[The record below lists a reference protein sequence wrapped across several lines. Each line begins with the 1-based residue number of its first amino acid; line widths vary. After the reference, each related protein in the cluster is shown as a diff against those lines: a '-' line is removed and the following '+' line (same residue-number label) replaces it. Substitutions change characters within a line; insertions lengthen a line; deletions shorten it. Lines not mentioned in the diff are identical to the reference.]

1 MSKWEP
7 ASFTHSVLQYGPET
21 CQHRPSALNSITQ
34 KPTPALCTEWSFT
47 MELAKRAAVTH
58 HPREQTIPQLC
69 HRGSTTHCSLTE
81 WWFGLSGAGKQSH
94 IPEEG
99 KKPEREG
106 VALLGLRLRFPAGPS
121 KHPRAPLWPG
131 HQAGYLAAIIWQGY
145 DVLLWSFKANLQLIH
160 KH

>member
-1 MSKWEP
+1 
-7 ASFTHSVLQYGPET
+7 
-21 CQHRPSALNSITQ
+21 
-34 KPTPALCTEWSFT
+34 

-58 HPREQTIPQLC
+58 HPGEQTIPQLC

-131 HQAGYLAAIIWQGY
+131 HQAGYLAAII
-145 DVLLWSFKANLQLIH
+145 
-160 KH
+160 

>member
-1 MSKWEP
+1 MRTCLIYTLGSTVWARDMP
-7 ASFTHSVLQYGPET
+7 ASAV
-21 CQHRPSALNSITQ
+21 CAKQHHTKNLHQHSALNEASQWSWLREPLLHT
-34 KPTPALCTEWSFT
+34 TPGNRQYHSCAI
-47 MELAKRAAVTH
+47 ADQR
-58 HPREQTIPQLC
+58 
-69 HRGSTTHCSLTE
+69 SLTE